1 MSDQK
6 PVKLCTAMVEARDA
20 WWTAMTRVCDP
31 IRVPSLTYTAF
42 AAGWQAAKDRPDP
55 RDACVEALRL
65 ARAALD
71 VSTTHRPEDR
81 EKVVAARIATESA
94 LRALDGEQS

>member
-6 PVKLCTAMVEARDA
+6 PVKRDA
-20 WWTAMTRVCDP
+20 AWLAAVNTLITEHGMALDAM
-31 IRVPSLTYTAF
+31 LLA
-42 AAGWQAAKDRPDP
+42 PDP

-94 LRALDGEQS
+94 LRALDGEKA

>member
-1 MSDQK
+1 MSPPPRTQT
-6 PVKLCTAMVEARDA
+6 PVPHDRRPELHRRHE
-20 WWTAMTRVCDP
+20 
-31 IRVPSLTYTAF
+31 
-42 AAGWQAAKDRPDP
+42 DRPDP

-81 EKVVAARIATESA
+81 EKVVAARIATERA